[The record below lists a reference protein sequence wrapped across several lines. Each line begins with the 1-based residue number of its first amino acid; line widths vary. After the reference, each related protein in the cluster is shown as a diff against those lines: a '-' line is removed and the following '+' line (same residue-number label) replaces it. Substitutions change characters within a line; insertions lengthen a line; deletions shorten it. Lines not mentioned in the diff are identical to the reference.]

1 MSTSTSRPIDT
12 FDIENARWRIDS
24 NRSSVEFRVPNFFGL
39 QTVKGRFQRYA
50 GTLDLRQEP
59 TIQLT
64 IDAQSVDTN
73 NARRDKHLRSA
84 DFFDVENHPE
94 VSFISDRAALVGE
107 QLQIS
112 GRLEVAGRS
121 IALDVDATLRRDGD
135 ELEID
140 ATIDADQRELG
151 MTWSPLGMVRTPSRL
166 IVHGRLV
173 RDTD

>member
-39 QTVKGRFQRYA
+39 QTVKGRFRRYA

-59 TIQLT
+59 TVQLT
-64 IDAQSVDTN
+64 IDAPSVDTN

-94 VSFISDRAALVGE
+94 VRFISDRAALVGE
-107 QLQIS
+107 QLQIR
-112 GRLEVAGRS
+112 GRLEVAGRG

-135 ELEID
+135 ELEVD
-140 ATIDADQRELG
+140 ATIDVDQRELG
-151 MTWSPLGMVRTPSRL
+151 MTWSPLGMVRTPSKL

>member
-1 MSTSTSRPIDT
+1 
-12 FDIENARWRIDS
+12 
-24 NRSSVEFRVPNFFGL
+24 
-39 QTVKGRFQRYA
+39 
-50 GTLDLRQEP
+50 LDLRQEP
-59 TIQLT
+59 TVQLT
-64 IDAQSVDTN
+64 IDAPSVDTN

-94 VSFISDRAALVGE
+94 VRFISDQAALVGE

-121 IALDVDATLRRDGD
+121 IALDADATLRRDGD
-135 ELEID
+135 ELEVD
-140 ATIDADQRELG
+140 ATIDVDQRELG